1 MINNILKN
9 LDFLIQQDTQ
19 NPPRKISQDDLLY
32 QHLTN
37 HFQKQ
42 GFTVEITDLG
52 EGHVIFYAQKGK
64 PSVLFNVHLDTV
76 PVTASTIDAWHYD
89 PFKLTIDDNKAYGRG
104 SCDIKGA
111 VACLM
116 ELAKTNDNMAVVFT
130 SDEEGANGCCV
141 KYFIDNT
148 DLSQYLQ
155 MVIAEPTNSQAVVS
169 HRGYLSTYVEF
180 SGICGHSSMA
190 IALESNAIHKAN
202 HWLVKALDYAHS
214 CVSEENPAG
223 ICFNVGVI
231 KGGEKNNMIA
241 EKVNLDFSA
250 RVPAGMSS
258 QQVFA
263 ELKSYD
269 EQSQWRA
276 GMMAPPL
283 PADDQDDKKS
293 VAFCNNNNITIAKA
307 VDFWTEA
314 ALFSQA
320 GFPAIVLGPGDIKQ
334 AHTIDEWVEVAQLEK
349 IVHIYAGIL
358 DHES

>member
-19 NPPRKISQDDLLY
+19 NPPRLISEGDLLY
-32 QHLTN
+32 THLTS

-42 GFTVEITDLG
+42 GFNVDIIDLSD
-52 EGHVIFYAQKGK
+52 GHVIFYAVKGN
-64 PSVLFNVHLDTV
+64 PSILFNVHLDTV
-76 PVTASTIDAWHYD
+76 PVTESTLDSWTHS
-89 PFKLTIDDNKAYGRG
+89 PFKLTIDEGKAYGRG

-111 VACLM
+111 AACLM
-116 ELAKTNDNMAVVFT
+116 ELAKTNDNMAVLFT

-141 KYFIDNT
+141 NHFIEKT
-148 DLSQYLQ
+148 DLTQYKQ
-155 MVIAEPTNSQAVVS
+155 VVVAEPTLSKAVIS

-180 SGICGHSSMA
+180 YGACGHSSMA

-202 HWLVKALDYAHS
+202 QWLTKGLDYAKS
-214 CVSEENPAG
+214 FVSDQNPAG
-223 ICFNVGVI
+223 ICFNVGVV

-258 QQVFA
+258 QQVFD

-269 EQSQWRA
+269 SESQWKA

-283 PADDQDDKKS
+283 PADNQNDEKA
-293 VAFCNNNNITIAKA
+293 VGFCQKHNIEIGQA

-320 GFPAIVLGPGDIKQ
+320 GFPAIVLGPGNIKQ
-334 AHTIDEWVEVAQLEK
+334 AHTIDEWVEVSQLEK
-349 IVHIYAGIL
+349 IYQLYAGIL
-358 DHES
+358 DHEN